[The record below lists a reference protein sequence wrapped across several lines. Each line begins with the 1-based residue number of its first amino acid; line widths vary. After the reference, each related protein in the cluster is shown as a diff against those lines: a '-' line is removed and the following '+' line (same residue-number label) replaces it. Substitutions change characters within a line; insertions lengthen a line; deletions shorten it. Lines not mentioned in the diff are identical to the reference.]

1 MAHQKSVQGFDP
13 EFSRDLI
20 LRQLRQVEA
29 KLTEKVDEINRRKK
43 YHQVEIAG
51 KNAKIK
57 ELMEKVELLSSE
69 NEDLKA
75 KVREINLKQAGN
87 KEVVMLD

>member
-29 KLTEKVDEINRRKK
+29 KLTKKVDEINRRKK

-69 NEDLKA
+69 NEALKA

>member
-57 ELMEKVELLSSE
+57 ELMEKVESLSSE
-69 NEDLKA
+69 NEALKA